1 MGLGGKGNEKRK
13 GDVGEGKGKN
23 LLMHGLGNVE
33 GGMRSVWN
41 GCL

>member
-33 GGMRSVWN
+33 GGMGSVWN